1 MSGLALPP
9 AQPPGEPVVTLLDR
23 IRAARLHREDAV
35 RQEHMLEQ
43 ALTDNAGLPE
53 ASLDYFALERR
64 VARNRTL
71 LWVRHLRKLE
81 AMARARGL
89 KP

>member
-9 AQPPGEPVVTLLDR
+9 AEPPADPVATLLDQ
-23 IRAARLHREDAV
+23 IQQARWHHEDAI
-35 RQEHMLEQ
+35 RTEHMLEQ
-43 ALTDNAGLPE
+43 NLADAANLPAG
-53 ASLDYFALERR
+53 AQDYFALERR